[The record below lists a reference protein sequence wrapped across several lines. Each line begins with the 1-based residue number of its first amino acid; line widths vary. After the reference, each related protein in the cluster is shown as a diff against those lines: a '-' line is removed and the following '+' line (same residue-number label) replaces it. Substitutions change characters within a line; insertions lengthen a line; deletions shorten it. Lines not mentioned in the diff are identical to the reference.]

1 MIFSVR
7 YEHDL
12 ARNVTAPHVHQA
24 SIVGV
29 APSFSVTRTTDTGTS
44 AWRRR
49 HLDHSIDHL
58 SVSIILIAAVCPAY
72 PHCHHTICIS
82 LGAPVCCFLP
92 SCGALD
98 SHEMLVSGSGAGTL
112 RAISSFLSHFRRG
125 YQSCLPCTG
134 ELLWQSCRI
143 ASSLPVIVPEEEGKR
158 IDGTFN
164 PFATTCDWSGQP
176 VIGKDF

>member
-1 MIFSVR
+1 MWCPLNVIS
-7 YEHDL
+7 
-12 ARNVTAPHVHQA
+12 AKVTAARRAGKQT
-24 SIVGV
+24 S
-29 APSFSVTRTTDTGTS
+29 SVSPCHPTFRLGRQSPEPVRGDDDE
-44 AWRRR
+44 
-49 HLDHSIDHL
+49 LDHCIDHL
-58 SVSIILIAAVCPAY
+58 SVSIILIAAVCRAY

-92 SCGALD
+92 SCRAPH

-134 ELLWQSCRI
+134 ELLWQSCRT
-143 ASSLPVIVPEEEGKR
+143 ASSLSVIVLEEEAKG

-176 VIGKDF
+176 VIGKDS